1 MGTSAQVEKKRREAP
16 RMIRFATGECVEGIL
31 DLRERITIQG
41 KPVIRY
47 TVKQDNGEYVTFLG
61 TADLITKLRAA
72 DVGLRVSIT
81 CIGEDTMVKRG
92 DNCMKLFEVD
102 VWEPVHFATSQ
113 GDGDGTQITDEDIPF

>member
-1 MGTSAQVEKKRREAP
+1 MAQSAQVEKKRREAP

-61 TADLITKLRAA
+61 TADLITKLRAG
-72 DVGLRVSIT
+72 DVGLRVSIA

-102 VWEPVHFATSQ
+102 VWEPVHGATSQ
-113 GDGDGTQITDEDIPF
+113 GDGDGTRITDEDIPF